1 MENTTE
7 MSLETRAT
15 TCTGGVSEQLPEQ
28 GRQKAEFL
36 RPLDVQQPTLHF
48 ITATLPQQL
57 NNSNALS
64 QIRSHVS
71 KESHAR
77 RRRTLTE
84 RLALYQAG
92 SISAKQ
98 QLYARISDGSREA
111 CSTCFPW
118 PLSENELFLF
128 NFCKRCYRIL
138 FL

>member
-1 MENTTE
+1 MEKTIET
-7 MSLETRAT
+7 SLEIRAT
-15 TCTGGVSEQLPEQ
+15 TCTRGVSEQLPEQ
-28 GRQKAEFL
+28 ERQGAKFI
-36 RPLDVQQPTLHF
+36 RPVDVQQPTLHF

-57 NNSNALS
+57 NNGNALS

-77 RRRTLTE
+77 RRRALAE
-84 RLALYQAG
+84 RLARYQAG

-98 QLYARISDGSREA
+98 QLNACISDGRKEA

-128 NFCKRCYRIL
+128 NFCTRCY
-138 FL
+138 